1 MSLSDP
7 IADMLTRIRNAI
19 AANHKTVNIPY
30 SKIKEKLAQIAQGE
44 NISLNKL
51 IIRCIDFALKNR

>member
-1 MSLSDP
+1 MSNVFLISFG
-7 IADMLTRIRNAI
+7 ITIRLPHNE
-19 AANHKTVNIPY
+19 
-30 SKIKEKLAQIAQGE
+30 KEKLAQIAQGE